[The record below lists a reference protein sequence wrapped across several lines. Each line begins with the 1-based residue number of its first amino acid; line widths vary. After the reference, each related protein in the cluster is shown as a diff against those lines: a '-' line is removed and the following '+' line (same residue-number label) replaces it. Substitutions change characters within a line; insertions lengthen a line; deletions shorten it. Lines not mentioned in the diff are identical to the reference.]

1 MSKRTKLRGPVSPS
15 EKLDA
20 RLTELEALAARHAEA
35 RRALEESEELYR
47 AVVESVTDGIA
58 ITVGTTRAYVNKAF
72 LDIHGLK
79 ETSEVVGLPVDQFVL
94 PEYRQ
99 EVRERVLARAHG
111 DSVRTIVEYRI
122 QRSDGE
128 IRSIQSSVGTISY
141 MGKMGALAVLRDI
154 TEQKRAEDEIHKL
167 NEALEQKIIELKNS
181 NHDLEA
187 FNYTVSHDL
196 RVPLLAMDGFSKRLL
211 EHYADRLDPKA
222 AQMLGLI
229 RSDVE
234 RMEQLINDLLAYAR
248 LGRQEIGLSAVSME
262 QVVRGI
268 LGDLEAIHSGRKIEL
283 QIGKLPAACCDESM
297 IQQVFANLLSNAF
310 KFTKYREIARI
321 EICGE
326 VGADEKLYWVRDNG
340 VGFNQQDA
348 EKLFGVFQR
357 LHASDRFEGT
367 GIGLAIVERII
378 DFHKG
383 RVWAEGKPDAGAT
396 FYFTLSTDAHDQG
409 K

>member
-1 MSKRTKLRGPVSPS
+1 MRKKTESQKYANLSGKP
-15 EKLDA
+15 DA
-20 RLTELEALAARHAEA
+20 RITELEALAARHAEA

-79 ETSEVVGLPVDQFVL
+79 ETSEVVGLPVDHFVL
-94 PEYRQ
+94 PEHRK
-99 EVRERVLARAHG
+99 EVRERVLARGHG
-111 DSVRTIVEYRI
+111 APVKTIVEYRI

-128 IRSIQSSVGTISY
+128 VRTIQSSVGTISY
-141 MGKMGALAVLRDI
+141 KGEMAALAVLRDI

-196 RVPLLAMDGFSKRLL
+196 RIPLMAMDGFSKRLL
-211 EHYADRLDPKA
+211 EHYADGLDPKA
-222 AQMLGLI
+222 VQMLGLI
-229 RSDVE
+229 RSDAE
-234 RMEQLINDLLAYAR
+234 KMKQLINDLLAYAR

-262 QVVRGI
+262 QVVRSI

-283 QIGKLPAACCDESM
+283 QIRELPSAYCDESM
-297 IQQVFANLLSNAF
+297 IRQVFVNLLSNAF

-321 EICGE
+321 EIDGS
-326 VGADEKLYWVRDNG
+326 VGAGENLYWVRDNG
-340 VGFNQQDA
+340 VGFDQQDA

-357 LHASDRFEGT
+357 LHGSDRFEGT
-367 GIGLAIVERII
+367 GIGLAIVKRII

-396 FYFTLSTDAHDQG
+396 FYFTLPADLHDQA